1 MKGGEAM
8 YQKEYDNLLLEV
20 KELREKLVQMDVQ
33 ILEYRELLSK
43 RDALFKDEIYKEY
56 KALVANHARVRND
69 LKYKNVRVTELQR
82 SMSFERKKE
91 REKREDAFH
100 FKFHDAAK
108 SILSDADYQLI
119 LKMVLGK

>member
-1 MKGGEAM
+1 MH
-8 YQKEYDNLLLEV
+8 QKEYDNLLIEV
-20 KELREKLVQMDVQ
+20 KELRERLVRMDEQ
-33 ILEYRELLSK
+33 LLEYRQLLSN

-56 KALVANHARVRND
+56 KALQTDRTKVRNE

-82 SMSFERKKE
+82 FMSFERKKE

-108 SILSDADYQLI
+108 SILSNADYQLI
-119 LKMVLGK
+119 LKMVLESE

>member
-1 MKGGEAM
+1 M
-8 YQKEYDNLLLEV
+8 YQKEYDNLLIEV

-33 ILEYRELLSK
+33 LREYRQLLSTS
-43 RDALFKDEIYKEY
+43 DALFKDAIYKER
-56 KALVANHARVRND
+56 KALEIDRAKVRNE

-82 SMSFERKKE
+82 FMSFERKKE

-119 LKMVLGK
+119 LKMVLEE